1 MIRISTVEV
10 DVDTEAERGTIP
22 PTAEEGSK
30 EGTPMD
36 LAPEVV
42 QQSKKSESSSSK
54 KQVMG
59 EGAENSSNTNSKATD
74 TEHTS
79 KGPTRMLVFKFLL

>member
-1 MIRISTVEV
+1 MPSTVEV
-10 DVDTEAERGTIP
+10 DVDAEADRGTIP

-36 LAPEVV
+36 MAPEVV
-42 QQSKKSESSSSK
+42 QQGKKSESSSSK

-59 EGAENSSNTNSKATD
+59 EGAVNPSNTNPEVAD

-79 KGPTRMLVFKFLL
+79 KIPNKNACVQIAPL